1 MVETL
6 IGIDT
11 WLFLKLNAGVANPVF
26 DAIMPIVTNI
36 RYWRIPILIYFAAL
50 IVVGGGKGRSAVLV
64 ALVLFTITD
73 QLSSHV
79 LKDWIGRLRPCHVVE
94 GVRLLDGCGG
104 TKSMPSG
111 HATNTMAAA
120 IFFGFTFRRWFPVLL
135 FLSLLV
141 SYSRIYMGIHYP
153 ADLLFGWVLGGG
165 IAYGVLYVQRHYL
178 QRHLERLRPFR
189 PRWSDPRPTN
199 AKSRMTR

>member
-1 MVETL
+1 MLDVL

-11 WLFLKLNAGVANPVF
+11 WLLLKLNAGAANPVF
-26 DAIMPIVTNI
+26 DAVMPIVTNI

-50 IVVGGGKGRSAVLV
+50 ILFGGGKGRSAVLV
-64 ALVLFTITD
+64 AIVLFTITD

-94 GVRLLDGCGG
+94 GVRILDGCGG
-104 TKSMPSG
+104 SKSMPSG

-120 IFFGFTFRRWFPVLL
+120 IFFGLTFRRWFPLL
-135 FLSLLV
+135 LGLSLLV

-153 ADLLFGWVLGGG
+153 GDLLAGWMLGGG
-165 IAYGVLYVQRHYL
+165 IAWGMLYVQRRYL

-189 PRWSDPRPTN
+189 PRWSHPKPDG
-199 AKSRMTR
+199 